1 VEKLGFRVM
10 LRLRLWLALMLELVR
25 VSMPVPK
32 PTVTEGTFTRTVYT
46 ALFYP
51 LFANETLAAFT

>member
-1 VEKLGFRVM
+1 M